1 MKKFIACL
9 TLAFAAV
16 QASACQFVDKRICE
30 INTVLETETGHKVTY
45 SVDYTVR
52 VSSVEWVIGGQDIM
66 HLGDTLS
73 LGDDELFF
81 ALAHE
86 FGHSAM
92 KHARKF
98 VESFG
103 PESAKFETDLD
114 LLKKYGQLAREN
126 EGARELNYSM
136 EFAADKFAAEIM
148 AKHGMNPVNAIRS
161 LLKPVGASN
170 THPSRIAR
178 IQKLQP
184 YG

>member
-1 MKKFIACL
+1 MKKFIAGL
-9 TLAFAAV
+9 ALAFIAV
-16 QASACQFVDKRICE
+16 QANACQFIDKRICE
-30 INTVLETETGHKVTY
+30 INTVLEAETGHKVTY

-52 VSSVEWVIGGQDIM
+52 VSAVEWVIGAPDIM

-81 ALAHE
+81 AIAHE
-86 FGHSAM
+86 FGHSVM
-92 KHARKF
+92 GHARKF

-103 PESAKFETDLD
+103 PESAKFETDSD
-114 LLKKYGQLAREN
+114 LLKKYGQLARDN
-126 EGARELNYSM
+126 EGSKELNYAM

-148 AKHGMNPVNAIRS
+148 AKRGINPVNAIRA